1 MKWIYGIIS
10 STFLVIGMIQ
20 GPVQVYASQTAIH
33 LEILESDNVIE
44 IDREP
49 SEEERPEKETE
60 KTVQKKKEADG
71 KNKNLPMTNDVYKS
85 SYSILG
91 LLMVV
96 LSLYVIRRSR
106 KNVQKG

>member
-10 STFLVIGMIQ
+10 STILVAGMIQ
-20 GPVQVYASQTAIH
+20 GPVLVDASQTAIY

-49 SEEERPEKETE
+49 PAEERPDEET
-60 KTVQKKKEADG
+60 KKEVAR
-71 KNKNLPMTNDVYKS
+71 KYKNLPKTNDVYKS

-91 LLMVV
+91 ALIIG
-96 LSLYVIRRSR
+96 LSLYVKSSSHKNER
-106 KNVQKG
+106 K